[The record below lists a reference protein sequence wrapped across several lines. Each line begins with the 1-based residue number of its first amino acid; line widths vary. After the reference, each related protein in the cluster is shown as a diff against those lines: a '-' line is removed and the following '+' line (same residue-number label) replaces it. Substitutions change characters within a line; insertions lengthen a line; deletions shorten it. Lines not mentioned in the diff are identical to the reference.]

1 MHSIA
6 AKLPKSM
13 ALLRPILFL
22 CAKIP
27 LNCACK
33 FHKMNYSA
41 HFSNNA
47 PVIQGEAKPFTGWL
61 VGYAAIIEKFKLEM
75 PLPMLKAMVSEKN
88 HQVKSDS
95 WIVLP
100 IAYLPQDHSGLARV
114 EALFNHLVFAL
125 KYEGVDL
132 LLFSKLHGKL
142 TNTELLELLNIK
154 PLGQYSR
161 RIWFLLE
168 WVSGSQIK
176 GKSDISKKSYI
187 PVIDEKLQFGISG
200 IKSPRHLVLNNLP
213 GTRKFCSLIRKTEK
227 IENHLSQNYIE
238 LNSKQI
244 AGIRKDIIQRASAF
258 LLLKDSKA
266 SFTIEGESPKS
277 NRAARWSTAI
287 GQAGVNDLTKE
298 ELIRLQQLVIENTRF
313 VDMGFRK
320 KGGFVGEHD
329 RATGEPLPDHISAR
343 HEDLAELIDGLIY
356 ANQMLIK
363 DDIHAVIAAA
373 MIAFGFVFI
382 HPFEDGN
389 GRIHRYLIHHLLA
402 KKAFTDQGI
411 IFPVSSSILNNLHD
425 YQKVLESYSKP
436 LLDFIEWEETSDH
449 NVRVTN
455 QTLDYYRFFDA
466 TRQAEFLFDCVED
479 TIRNIVPQE
488 IKFLVNYDSFKKYMD
503 EEFEMPD
510 KMVSTLVR
518 FLEQNQGVLSKRAR
532 EKEFAM
538 LTDREIKNI
547 EHTYATFFN

>member
-1 MHSIA
+1 M
-6 AKLPKSM
+6 
-13 ALLRPILFL
+13 
-22 CAKIP
+22 
-27 LNCACK
+27 
-33 FHKMNYSA
+33 
-41 HFSNNA
+41 
-47 PVIQGEAKPFTGWL
+47 GWW

-75 PLPMLKAMVSEKN
+75 PIPLLKAMVSEKT
-88 HQVKSDS
+88 HKVKSDK

-100 IAYLPQDHSGLARV
+100 FAYLPQDHMGLTRV

-132 LLFSKLHGKL
+132 LLFAKLYEKL
-142 TNTELLELLNIK
+142 NNADLLELVNIE

-168 WVSGSQIK
+168 WVSGRLIQ

-187 PVIDEKLQFGISG
+187 PVLDEKLQFGIAG

-213 GTRKFCSLIRKTEK
+213 GTRKFCALVRKTEK
-227 IENHLSQNYIE
+227 IESHLSKDYIE
-238 LNSKQI
+238 LNRIQI
-244 AGIRKDIIQRASAF
+244 AGIRKDIIQSASAF

-277 NRAARWSTAI
+277 KRAARWGTAI
-287 GQAGVNDLTKE
+287 GQAGLKDLTRD
-298 ELIRLQQLVIENTRF
+298 ELIRLQQLVIENSRF
-313 VDMGFRK
+313 VDMGFRE
-320 KGGFVGEHD
+320 KGGFVGVYD
-329 RATGEPLPDHISAR
+329 RTTGEPIPDHISAR
-343 HEDLAELIDGLIY
+343 PEDVEDLIDGLIY
-356 ANQMLIK
+356 ANQLLIK
-363 DDIHAVIAAA
+363 DDIHAVVAAA
-373 MIAFGFVFI
+373 VVAFGFVFI

-411 IFPVSSSILNNLHD
+411 IFPVSSSILNHIHD

-436 LLDFIEWEETSDH
+436 LLDFIEWEETPDH
-449 NVRVTN
+449 NVKVTN

-488 IKFLVNYDSFKKYMD
+488 IKFLANYDAFKKYME

-510 KMVSTLVR
+510 KLVATLVR
-518 FLEQNQGVLSKRAR
+518 FLEQNQGVLSKRTR

-538 LTDREIKNI
+538 LTDREVKNI
-547 EHTYATFFN
+547 ESAYATLFD